1 MTLKVNFTC
10 KYSKLRNN
18 MYDVLR
24 CSFLDSCKYI
34 ILFFG
39 IIFHLKMP
47 NPNLVMVHQDQEV
60 IYTLNNPRFPQPIF
74 RKFCN
79 Y

>member
-1 MTLKVNFTC
+1 
-10 KYSKLRNN
+10 
-18 MYDVLR
+18 MYDALR
-24 CSFLDSCKYI
+24 CSSLDSCQYI

-39 IIFHLKMP
+39 ILIHLKMP
-47 NPNLVMVHQDQEV
+47 NPNLVMVYQVQEV
-60 IYTLNNPRFPQPIF
+60 IYTLNNPRFPQSIF